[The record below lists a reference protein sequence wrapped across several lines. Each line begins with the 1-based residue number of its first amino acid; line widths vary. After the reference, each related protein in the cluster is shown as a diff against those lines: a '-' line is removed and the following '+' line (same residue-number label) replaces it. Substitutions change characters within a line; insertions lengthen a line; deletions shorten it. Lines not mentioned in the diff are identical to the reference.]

1 MLFYETLGYIKKK
14 LEGEENPN
22 YTKGKKKKAH
32 EAEGKK
38 RIYPTFPPTALY
50 VNRFLYIKG
59 RERERK
65 KKCIGQLESFWYIKS
80 LRVILSLW
88 QCGSDALLRAL
99 PLFGHFYLAAF
110 LIDQLE
116 SS

>member
-14 LEGEENPN
+14 SSRGRKTLITRRG
-22 YTKGKKKKAH
+22 KKAH

-59 RERERK
+59 RERKKEKVYRTARK
-65 KKCIGQLESFWYIKS
+65 
-80 LRVILSLW
+80 
-88 QCGSDALLRAL
+88 LLVYKVSKGYL
-99 PLFGHFYLAAF
+99 IPLAVW
-110 LIDQLE
+110 E
-116 SS
+116 